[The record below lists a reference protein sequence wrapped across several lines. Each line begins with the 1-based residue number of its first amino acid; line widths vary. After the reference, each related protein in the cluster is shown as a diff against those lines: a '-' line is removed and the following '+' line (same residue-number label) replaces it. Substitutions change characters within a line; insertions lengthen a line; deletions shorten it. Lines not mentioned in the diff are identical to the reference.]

1 MANSKRPLLLRY
13 ILTSFLFLAIVMIP
27 MGYIAFRSVSSV
39 SENADDYV
47 STTLRQ
53 KQELIDLHMEK
64 INSLINDLSLNS
76 RVIDFA
82 YAIPD
87 DNAYYD
93 KMRLALGELSR
104 VKGTNSL
111 IYEIALF
118 HHKSGKLLI
127 SSGIYDQRNMQQL
140 IMPFEG
146 VSYQE
151 WQDEISE
158 QPYFAPA
165 RRLSTSPS
173 ASIICAYRPYPG
185 YVGSGQ
191 ASATLIIML
200 DANRISDILADS
212 SSGGA
217 YSTYILDA
225 DGALLLETGS
235 AGTFPG
241 AFSADGNAGIALR
254 EDGILV
260 SRSRESGKRMI
271 HFGIHS
277 SLNNWTYAFSAE
289 ESRLYAPARNV
300 LSSMLLLFGITLLLG
315 ILFCVAQIRSHYTPI
330 RNTVRKLEQAGAG
343 KMEGDEYQYI
353 SSAIDRQVQTIDS
366 LKSRMD
372 SYLPILRSSVR
383 YQLLYGETDDA
394 NSLARTLAEADVTF
408 RHSHFC
414 VLLADIEMMDENP
427 DISSSMLKLS
437 FKEQADSLFRQY
449 GSSHALSVGA
459 QRMAL
464 VLNIDPMETA
474 AYRSLMEQLMA
485 QIRDRLM
492 ADYMASIVVGAS
504 SQLPGIQNIHK
515 AYLEAQEALEYYS
528 YNPSDW
534 IHFWKAINDSDEL
547 IDLESISDKAL
558 VAAIKS
564 GNTEL
569 AEQELDEYLQHFTQP
584 KNLPFRK
591 ARYLFYRLMGNTQRI
606 LFLIDSELDEN
617 LQETEAVQRLLNCGN
632 MSELVSAIRA
642 VVPEL
647 CQLFRSRYR
656 PEEGQS
662 VDKISQYILDRHS
675 DIDLSLT
682 SVAEY
687 FGLTP
692 TYIAHILRKNGNTT
706 FLELTRKERV
716 KHAQLLLAET
726 DLPLNDI
733 ARSVGYADSI
743 ALSRNFKK
751 ELQMTPGQYRETHS
765 R

>member
-13 ILTSFLFLAIVMIP
+13 ILTSSLFLAILLIP
-27 MGYIAFRSVSSV
+27 MGYFAFRSVSSV
-39 SENADDYV
+39 SENANNYV

-53 KQELIDLHMEK
+53 KQEIIDLHMEK
-64 INSLINDLSLNS
+64 VNSLINDLSLNS

-82 YAIPD
+82 YAVPD
-87 DNAYYD
+87 DDAYYD
-93 KMRLALGELSR
+93 KMRLALSELAR
-104 VKGTNSL
+104 AKVTNSI
-111 IYEIALF
+111 IYEVALF

-151 WQDEISE
+151 WQDEISQ

-173 ASIICAYRPYPG
+173 VSIICAYRPYPN
-185 YVGSGQ
+185 YVKNDQ

-200 DANRISDILADS
+200 DANKIGDILIDN
-212 SSGGA
+212 SSGGE
-217 YSTYILDA
+217 YSTYIIDA
-225 DGALLLETGS
+225 DGGLLLGTGS
-235 AGTFPG
+235 AGYFTGVFSPG
-241 AFSADGNAGIALR
+241 QNADITDQ
-254 EDGILV
+254 DGVLI
-260 SRSRESGKRMI
+260 SRTRESGKRLV
-271 HFGIHS
+271 HFGIRS
-277 SLNNWTYAFSAE
+277 SLNNWIYAFSAE
-289 ESRLYAPARNV
+289 EGRLYAPTRSV
-300 LSSMLLLFGITLLLG
+300 LSSILLFFVITIALG
-315 ILFCVAQIRSHYTPI
+315 ILFCVAQIRSHYSPI

-343 KMEGDEYQYI
+343 KMEGNEIQYI
-353 SSAIDRQVQTIDS
+353 SSAIDRQVQTIDN
-366 LKSRMD
+366 LKSRVD
-372 SYLPILRSSVR
+372 TYLPILRSSVR
-383 YQLLYGETDDA
+383 YQLLYGEIDDS
-394 NSLARTLAEADVTF
+394 NDLARTLDEAAVTF

-449 GSSHALSVGA
+449 GSCHALSVGA

-464 VLNIDPMETA
+464 VLNIDPLETA
-474 AYRSLMEQLMA
+474 RYRALMEQLTE

-492 ADYMASIVVGAS
+492 ADYMASIIVGVS
-504 SQLPGIQNIHK
+504 SLLPGIPNIHK

-528 YNPSDW
+528 YNPSNW
-534 IHFWKAINDSDEL
+534 IHFWKAINDSEEL
-547 IDLESISDKAL
+547 IGLESISDKQL
-558 VAAIKS
+558 IAAIKS
-564 GNTEL
+564 GNAEL
-569 AEQELDEYLQHFTQP
+569 AEQELDEYLQHFAQP

-591 ARYLFYRLMGNTQRI
+591 ARYLFYVLMGNAQRI
-606 LFLIDSELDEN
+606 LFLIDGELDGS
-617 LQETEAVQRLLNCGN
+617 LQETEAVQRLLACGN
-632 MSELVSAIRA
+632 MSDLVAAIRA

-647 CQLFRSRYR
+647 CQLFKSRYR
-656 PEEGQS
+656 PEEGQN
-662 VDKISQYILDRHS
+662 VDKIIQYILDHHS

-687 FGLTP
+687 FSLTS
-692 TYIAHILRKNGNTT
+692 TYIAHILRKDGNTT

-726 DLPLNDI
+726 SLSLNDI
-733 ARSVGYADSI
+733 ARSVGYADSV
-743 ALSRNFKK
+743 ALGRNFKK
-751 ELQMTPGQYRETHS
+751 ELRMTPGQYRESHA